1 MNINEG
7 LKEVAALKGKVN
19 DMNVKLQRQQNITE
33 YLFQDGIAI
42 PPCKQPA
49 PIDSLIEEYLH
60 LVIKIE
66 NLKLQIT
73 SANLKSGALTLI
85 HRVSYLKSALSLLK
99 PLIEVEEE
107 SLRVSSTYAS
117 KSAVVSKVKL
127 NYNIFYVKDLYTK
140 TELELRE
147 VLVELDKLNYSTEI

>member
-1 MNINEG
+1 
-7 LKEVAALKGKVN
+7 
-19 DMNVKLQRQQNITE
+19 
-33 YLFQDGIAI
+33 
-42 PPCKQPA
+42 
-49 PIDSLIEEYLH
+49 
-60 LVIKIE
+60 
-66 NLKLQIT
+66 
-73 SANLKSGALTLI
+73 
-85 HRVSYLKSALSLLK
+85 
-99 PLIEVEEE
+99 VEEE